1 MPTYEPSWRAV
12 LDADGC
18 AYTVHEHAAA
28 HSVAE
33 RQALPFPWAQAV
45 KTLAF
50 TTPGTPL
57 LLVALRAEDRVDF
70 AGLAA
75 AAGTSRSRLRTA
87 DPDLLATE
95 GLEPGGIP
103 PVSHRPGVPCL
114 IDTAVA
120 EPARPVYCGA
130 GSADRT
136 LQDRLRRPGTP
147 PARPGGIR
155 VPIADPAVPGS
166 SGLAHVEQA
175 HAAPPPGAARQRPES
190 CGPW

>member
-1 MPTYEPSWRAV
+1 MSTPEASWRAV

-18 AYTVHEHAAA
+18 AYTVHAHAAA

-33 RQALPFPWAQAV
+33 RQALPFPWTQAI

-50 TTPGTPL
+50 TTPDTPL
-57 LLVALRAEDRVDF
+57 LLVALRAQDRVDF
-70 AGLAA
+70 ARLASA
-75 AAGTSRSRLRTA
+75 TGTSRSRLRPA
-87 DPDLLATE
+87 DAGPLAAE
-95 GLEPGGIP
+95 GLVPGGIP

-136 LQDRLRRPGTP
+136 LQIDSAVLARLPR
-147 PARPGGIR
+147 ARMTSVSR
-155 VPIADPAVPGS
+155 
-166 SGLAHVEQA
+166 
-175 HAAPPPGAARQRPES
+175 
-190 CGPW
+190 

>member
-1 MPTYEPSWRAV
+1 M

-33 RQALPFPWAQAV
+33 RQALPFPWTQAV

-50 TTPGTPL
+50 TTPNVPL

-70 AGLAA
+70 ANLTAA
-75 AAGTSRSRLRTA
+75 TGTSRSRLRTA
-87 DPDLLATE
+87 DAARLAAE
-95 GLEPGGIP
+95 GLVPGGVP
-103 PVSHRPGVPCL
+103 PVSHRPGVSCL

-136 LQDRLRRPGTP
+136 LQIDSAVLARLPR
-147 PARPGGIR
+147 AQ
-155 VPIADPAVPGS
+155 V
-166 SGLAHVEQA
+166 
-175 HAAPPPGAARQRPES
+175 APVSR
-190 CGPW
+190 

>member
-1 MPTYEPSWRAV
+1 MSTSETSWRAV

-33 RQALPFPWAQAV
+33 RQALPFPWTQAV

-50 TTPGTPL
+50 TTPDIPL

-70 AGLAA
+70 ARLTAA
-75 AAGTSRSRLRTA
+75 TGTSRSQLRTA
-87 DPDLLATE
+87 DADLLAAE
-95 GLEPGGIP
+95 GLIPGGIP

-120 EPARPVYCGA
+120 ESARPVYCGA
-130 GSADRT
+130 GSADCT
-136 LQDRLRRPGTP
+136 LQIDSAVLARLPRAQVTP
-147 PARPGGIR
+147 VSR
-155 VPIADPAVPGS
+155 
-166 SGLAHVEQA
+166 
-175 HAAPPPGAARQRPES
+175 
-190 CGPW
+190 